1 MTTPSPTSAHPWP
14 ARLLAVAGAG
24 ALAVTLAHPSATRQ
38 FTWPWLPGL
47 TLAWILPVFAL
58 LSLRTPWRIPSRLLT
73 AGLLLLA
80 LGTFAAAAL
89 SPFAPL
95 SLPRVWPALGGI
107 ALFFWLHQ
115 WLAEPAGFNHARR
128 LTLGLALGGA
138 ILAVV
143 SLVGWRWQTAG
154 GPWSVRNDHPFGH
167 SNYTAGAMLLVLPW
181 LVHAA
186 WQARSLRRC
195 AWGLALLVALLALLT
210 TSSRAG
216 VAALGATGVMLVG
229 FALVR
234 APWTRRVKLLAALA
248 AAALLCL
255 AVVANPRLRE
265 LALGGGWSEVARE
278 SNTQRSAM
286 FEAGLRL
293 GAARPFT
300 GWGPG
305 AVPLTYPNVRAQLS
319 GGVDNVLQLHNT
331 PVQLWATL
339 GIPGLLAM
347 ILLLAATIRRV
358 GACLQAIPEGPEFAA
373 SRKREPYVE
382 SIACKQA
389 PTSQDSPC
397 NDAPN
402 PADATLAAAS
412 SLLAYGI
419 FALTDHQLDLPVF
432 NVLLVINLALLFQ
445 GGNAAPPTL
454 SFPRR
459 TVTWLVIAALLVPLW
474 LTVRDLRARHAYEQA
489 LDAFAADETDNGQ
502 THLAVAAARSPDDP
516 YYRHQLAGSL
526 LRQRAAASDAATRD
540 RLGAAAAEQLRLSLA
555 AGCFQEYAHF
565 NLAWLALESGA
576 PRLAITHFRATLA
589 QAPHRGGAY
598 FGLGL
603 ALRATQENAAAIRAF
618 ALEWI
623 NDPAAATSPL
633 WDHPDFALFRPSVAR
648 EANALLAELGPTHPS
663 AVCIA
668 DLWRW
673 WQTGGTP
680 PTRGCTREG
689 TDFIATLAA
698 IERHAP
704 LPSASAS
711 YPWGRLLQIWQKTPA
726 DFSPLAPRD
735 PAFAAT
741 LVRRAG
747 RHPAPDVHG
756 FLTAG
761 PEGETN
767 LLVETRPARTG
778 YGVLALHP
786 DGPVLTGLY
795 VKPTH
800 RLVST
805 FASTV
810 FPPKGWLPARE
821 LLARLPAISTD
832 P

>member
-14 ARLLAVAGAG
+14 ARLLAVAAVG

-47 TLAWILPVFAL
+47 TLAWIAPIFAL
-58 LSLRTPWRIPSRLLT
+58 LSLRAPWRIPDRLLT
-73 AGLLLLA
+73 SGLLLLA
-80 LGTFAAAAL
+80 LGTFVSATL

-95 SLPRVWPALGGI
+95 SMPRVWPALGGI

-115 WLAEPAGFNHARR
+115 WLAGPAGFNQARR
-128 LTLGLALGGA
+128 LTLGLALVGA

-154 GPWSVRNDHPFGH
+154 GTWSVRNDHPFGH

-181 LVHAA
+181 LAYAA
-186 WQARSLRRC
+186 WQARGLRRF
-195 AWGLALLVALLALLT
+195 AWGLAMLVALLALLT

-216 VAALGATGVMLVG
+216 VAALGATVVLLVG
-229 FALVR
+229 YALVR
-234 APWTRRVKLLAALA
+234 APWTPRVKLLVALA
-248 AAALLCL
+248 AAILLSL
-255 AVVANPRLRE
+255 AVAANPRLRE
-265 LALGGGWSEVARE
+265 LALGGGWSEVALE

-286 FEAGLRL
+286 LEAGLRL

-305 AVPLTYPNVRAQLS
+305 AVPLAYPGIRAQLS

-331 PVQLWATL
+331 PAQLWATL
-339 GIPGLLAM
+339 GGPGVLALL
-347 ILLLAATIRRV
+347 LLLAATIRRYAV
-358 GACLQAIPEGPEFAA
+358 VA
-373 SRKREPYVE
+373 RT
-382 SIACKQA
+382 
-389 PTSQDSPC
+389 PTP
-397 NDAPN
+397 PHL
-402 PADATLAAAS
+402 TAAS
-412 SLLAYGI
+412 SLLAYGL

-445 GGNAAPPTL
+445 AETATTPTT

-459 TVTWLVIAALLVPLW
+459 TATWLIIAALLVPLW
-474 LTVRDLRARHAYEQA
+474 LTVRDLRARYAYEQA
-489 LDAFAADETDNGQ
+489 LDAFAAGRTESGEA
-502 THLAVAAARSPDDP
+502 HLAVAAARAPADP

-526 LRQRAAASDAATRD
+526 LQQRAASSDPATRD

-576 PRLAITHFRATLA
+576 PRLAVVHFRATLA
-589 QAPHRGGAY
+589 HAPHRGGVY

-603 ALRATQENAAAIRAF
+603 ALRATQENAAAVRAF

-623 NDPAAATSPL
+623 NDPSAATSPL
-633 WDHPDFALFRPSVAR
+633 WDHPDFALFRPGVER
-648 EANALLAELGPTHPS
+648 EANAILAELGPTHPS
-663 AVCIA
+663 ADGIA
-668 DLWRW
+668 ELWSW
-673 WQTGGTP
+673 WRTGGTP
-680 PTRGCTREG
+680 PSRGCTREG
-689 TDFIATLAA
+689 TDFIATLTA
-698 IERHAP
+698 IDRQAP
-704 LPSASAS
+704 LPPDAAS
-711 YPWGRLLQIWQKTPA
+711 YPWGRLLQIWRQTPA

-741 LVRRAG
+741 LARRAG

-756 FLTAG
+756 FFTAG
-761 PEGETN
+761 PEGESN
-767 LLVETRPARTG
+767 LLVETRPARSG

-786 DGPVLTGLY
+786 DGPVLTDLY
-795 VKPTH
+795 VKPSH

-821 LLARLPAISTD
+821 LLARLPAT
-832 P
+832 PTAP

>member
-1 MTTPSPTSAHPWP
+1 VTTPSPTSAPPWP
-14 ARLLAVAGAG
+14 ARLLAVAAAG

-47 TLAWILPVFAL
+47 TLAWIVPIFAL
-58 LSLRTPWRIPSRLLT
+58 LCFRTPWRTPGRLLT

-80 LGTFAAAAL
+80 LGTFVAAAL

-95 SLPRVWPALGGI
+95 SLPRVWPTLGGI

-115 WLAEPAGFNHARR
+115 WLAEPAGSDRARHLMLG
-128 LTLGLALGGA
+128 LTLGGA
-138 ILAVV
+138 VLAVV

-181 LVHAA
+181 LAHAS
-186 WQARSLRRC
+186 WQTRGLRRF
-195 AWGLALLVALLALLT
+195 AWRLALLVALLALLT

-216 VAALGATGVMLVG
+216 VAALGATGALLVG
-229 FALVR
+229 FALIR
-234 APWTRRVKLLAALA
+234 ASWTRRVKLLVALA
-248 AAALLCL
+248 AAAVLCL
-255 AVVANPRLRE
+255 VVIANPRLRE

-286 FEAGLRL
+286 LEAGLRL

-339 GIPGLLAM
+339 GAPGLLALC
-347 ILLLAATIRRV
+347 LLLAAAVRR
-358 GACLQAIPEGPEFAA
+358 FAVV
-373 SRKREPYVE
+373 SRT
-382 SIACKQA
+382 
-389 PTSQDSPC
+389 PTP
-397 NDAPN
+397 
-402 PADATLAAAS
+402 TWVTAAS
-412 SLLAYGI
+412 SLLAYGL

-445 GGNAAPPTL
+445 GSSATAPTL
-454 SFPRR
+454 TFPRR
-459 TVTWLVIAALLVPLW
+459 TATWLMIAALLVPLW
-474 LTVRDLRARHAYEQA
+474 LTVRDLGARHAYELA
-489 LDAFAADETDNGQ
+489 LDDFAAGRTESGQ
-502 THLAVAAARSPDDP
+502 AHLAAAAARAPADP

-526 LRQRAAASDAATRD
+526 LRQRTASSDAATRD

-576 PRLAITHFRATLA
+576 PRLAAVHFRATLA

-603 ALRATQENAAAIRAF
+603 ALRALQEHAAAVRAF

-623 NDPAAATSPL
+623 NDPSAATSPL
-633 WDHPDFALFRPSVAR
+633 WDHPDFALFRPSVVR
-648 EANALLAELGPTHPS
+648 EANAILAELGPTHPS
-663 AVCIA
+663 AGGID

-673 WQTGGTP
+673 WQAGGTP
-680 PTRGCTREG
+680 PAHGCTVEG
-689 TDFIATLAA
+689 TDFIAALAA
-698 IERHAP
+698 MEQHAP
-704 LPSASAS
+704 LPSGSAS
-711 YPWGRLLQIWQKTPA
+711 YPWGRLLQIWQQTPA
-726 DFSPLAPRD
+726 DFSAVSPRD
-735 PAFAAT
+735 PAFADT
-741 LVRRAG
+741 LARRAG

-767 LLVETRPARTG
+767 LLVETWPARTG

-786 DGPVLTGLY
+786 DGPVLTDLY
-795 VKPTH
+795 VKPSH

-821 LLARLPAISTD
+821 LLARLPAI
-832 P
+832 PAAP